1 MILVYWK
8 IPFAVSQLSDC
19 VCCDIIPAMADDK
32 GSSESPATTLCK
44 SCGMC
49 CSGHLFLWA
58 RLHSA
63 ELDHSEALGLTVIR
77 NDPRQRGFHLP
88 CPLWH
93 GQCTIYT
100 SPDCPRVCH
109 SYKCKL
115 LKELD
120 NEDVTLDNALPVIQQ
135 AKQMIKE
142 IEPLL
147 PAAHQGSFR
156 QRFVAHLEYLEKST
170 KKGSA
175 DLSFQ
180 QKAKELLNFY
190 ENRFGVNDLI
200 DKPEESEAEE

>member
-1 MILVYWK
+1 
-8 IPFAVSQLSDC
+8 
-19 VCCDIIPAMADDK
+19 MADDK

-120 NEDVTLDNALPVIQQ
+120 NEEVTLDNALPVIQQ